1 MKPPSRGGFVAGL
14 VVGLLIGLGVALAVA
29 LYITKAPV
37 PFVNKLPQRTAEQ
50 DAAEA
55 QRNRNWDPNAALG
68 GKPAPRPASAAAPAV
83 AASVPP
89 AVASAPPVLAQPAP
103 ATPAPAAAVS
113 RPPRDPAAIL
123 AGQSAA
129 ASAPAQT
136 QNFDYWVQVGAYSR
150 PEDAETLRARLGM
163 LGQSAK
169 VLEREQAGH
178 TVYRVRLGPFE
189 ARDDAEAMQGKLT
202 AAGFESNLVR
212 VIR

>member
-68 GKPAPRPASAAAPAV
+68 GKPAPRPASAAAAPAMPASVPAV
-83 AASVPP
+83 A
-89 AVASAPPVLAQPAP
+89 ASAPPVLAL
-103 ATPAPAAAVS
+103 PAPAAPASAVS